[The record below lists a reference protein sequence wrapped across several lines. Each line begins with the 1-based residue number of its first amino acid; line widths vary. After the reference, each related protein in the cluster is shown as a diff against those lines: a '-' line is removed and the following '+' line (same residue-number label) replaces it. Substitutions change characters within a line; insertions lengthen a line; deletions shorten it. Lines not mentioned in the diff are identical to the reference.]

1 MEALGYATE
10 GRRQGSPTPAP
21 AAVLAGRDSHSGP
34 SRKGTISSA
43 RAHLAQEGPPRKTKR
58 LGVAVNSGSHC
69 QESGNAMRQGWFAIR
84 ASYVPK
90 PQDRL
95 LLLSLGGATTAK
107 YPGKVHVGTVY
118 CIWSGLWR
126 LPVETALLNTLIGA
140 EVARHA
146 FA

>member
-34 SRKGTISSA
+34 SRKGTTSSA
-43 RAHLAQEGPPRKTKR
+43 RAHLAQEGS

-69 QESGNAMRQGWFAIR
+69 QEPGNAMRQGWFAIR

-107 YPGKVHVGTVY
+107 YQ
-118 CIWSGLWR
+118 
-126 LPVETALLNTLIGA
+126 
-140 EVARHA
+140 ARYM
-146 FA
+146 